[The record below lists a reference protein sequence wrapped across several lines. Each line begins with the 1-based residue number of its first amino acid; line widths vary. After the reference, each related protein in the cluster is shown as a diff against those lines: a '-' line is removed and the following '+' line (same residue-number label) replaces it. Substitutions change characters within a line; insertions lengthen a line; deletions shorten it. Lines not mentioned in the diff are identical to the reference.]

1 MWKKNGFNMDK
12 NQYNVLRSVQYKV
25 WIFTTFGWVELSLK
39 WTTIFKH
46 EWRAQNMRGEIGF
59 KRFGLF
65 KAVIVFMLYK
75 PLFLLFAPD
84 QVVSWKLW
92 STLHVSLKEFVSV
105 QVSALRGWR
114 NFSIQ
119 SFPVNPLPSFWKLV
133 VEYIRD
139 FQLKVGDKHLV

>member
-1 MWKKNGFNMDK
+1 MKG
-12 NQYNVLRSVQYKV
+12 S
-25 WIFTTFGWVELSLK
+25 
-39 WTTIFKH
+39 KH
-46 EWRAQNMRGEIGF
+46 SREIRWEMGF
-59 KRFGLF
+59 KGFGLF
-65 KAVIVFMLYK
+65 KAVIVCCTRLIF
-75 PLFLLFAPD
+75 PLFTPD

-92 STLHVSLKEFVSV
+92 STLHVSLKDFVSV

-114 NFSIQ
+114 NFSVL